1 MRKWYLYILLT
12 VIWISLSACSIR
24 KDDTK
29 KLRDVEFTVVNPD
42 EIPEELKVQI
52 EAEKEEEFKL
62 TYGDN
67 GYLYIARGYGKRQT
81 SGYSVEVAACYE
93 TEDLI
98 CMETELLGPPKEEE
112 IQKQSTYPYVV
123 IKIEYTDKNVAFN

>member
-1 MRKWYLYILLT
+1 MRKWYLYILLA
-12 VIWISLSACSIR
+12 VIWISLGACSIR
-24 KDDTK
+24 KDDMK
-29 KLRDVEFTVVNPD
+29 KLRDVEFTVVSPG
-42 EIPEELKVQI
+42 EGPEELEVQI
-52 EAEKEEEFKL
+52 EEEKEEEFKL
-62 TYGDN
+62 TYGEG

-98 CMETELLGPPKEEE
+98 CMETELLGPPKEEK
-112 IQKQSTYPYVV
+112 IQEQSTYPYVV

>member
-1 MRKWYLYILLT
+1 MRKWYLYILLA
-12 VIWISLSACSIR
+12 VIWMSLSACSIR
-24 KDDTK
+24 KDDMK
-29 KLRDVEFTVVNPD
+29 KLRDVEFTVVSPD
-42 EIPEELKVQI
+42 EIPGELKAQI
-52 EAEKEEEFKL
+52 DAEKEGEFKV
-62 TYGDN
+62 TYGEG

-81 SGYSVEVAACYE
+81 SGYSVEVTACYE

-112 IQKQSTYPYVV
+112 IQKRSTYPYVV

>member
-1 MRKWYLYILLT
+1 MKKWYLYILLVVT
-12 VIWISLSACSIR
+12 GVSLSACQVR

-29 KLRDVEFTVVNPD
+29 KLRDIEFTVVAAD
-42 EIPEELKVQI
+42 EVPEELNAQI
-52 EAEKEEEFKL
+52 EAEKEEGFRL

-67 GYLYIARGYGKRQT
+67 GYLYIARGYGERKT

-98 CMETELLGPPKEEE
+98 CMETELLGPPKDEE
-112 IQKQSTYPYVV
+112 IQEKSTYPYVV
-123 IKIEYTDKNVAFN
+123 IKTEYTDKNVAFN

>member
-1 MRKWYLYILLT
+1 MRKWYLYILLA
-12 VIWISLSACSIR
+12 VIWLSLSACSIR

-29 KLRDVEFTVVNPD
+29 KLRDVEFTVVSPD

-62 TYGDN
+62 TYGEG

-98 CMETELLGPPKEEE
+98 CTETELLGPPKEEE
-112 IQKQSTYPYVV
+112 IQEQSTYPYVV